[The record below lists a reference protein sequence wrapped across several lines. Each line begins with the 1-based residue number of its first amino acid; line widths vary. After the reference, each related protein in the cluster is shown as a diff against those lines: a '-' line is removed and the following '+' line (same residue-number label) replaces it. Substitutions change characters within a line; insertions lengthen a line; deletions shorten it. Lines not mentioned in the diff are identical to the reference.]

1 MRVVLFAVVAVALAA
16 VVGAAPAA
24 QKPARI
30 VPAARAPVAGA
41 PWTLTIAASKR
52 AVRSVTLRNGISR
65 LTFAARKAGRK
76 RFRARVT
83 APYAGVWRVDAR
95 LGNRTINAGSV
106 RVATGRVASALPGA
120 RATRV
125 CGGSPEPLP
134 QYALAIDG
142 DQLWVACRRT
152 RELFRVQAG
161 SGEVDAVVRLG
172 LHAPYAIAAAGG
184 TVWSVDRTQLVS
196 RIDPA
201 SRRVRTVAT
210 LGGESSYIWAAAGSV
225 WVADDGP
232 QTLLRLDP
240 GTGNV
245 LARASTGNGTSAL
258 VTAGGTAWI
267 LNHRDGTLQR
277 IDLATNAIT
286 PLSRLPGDA
295 PERMV
300 MLDGSLWVTGRGT
313 DLLRVDPATGAVQA
327 TIDVGAGAI
336 HLEAAGG
343 DVFVCAPTTDDDLRG
358 LPILDRV
365 LRVDPDTN
373 SITATI
379 RPTSR
384 VVVNGLASDGSSVWI
399 ADTVGGRLYRL
410 PAS

>member
-1 MRVVLFAVVAVALAA
+1 VVAIAVAAA
-16 VVGAAPAA
+16 VGAAPAA

-30 VPAARAPVAGA
+30 VPTARAPVAGT
-41 PWTLTIAASKR
+41 PWTLTLAASKR

-65 LTFAARKAGRK
+65 LTFAARKAGRL

-95 LGNRTINAGSV
+95 LGNRTVNAGSV
-106 RVATGRVASALPGA
+106 RVAAGRAVPSALAGA
-120 RATRV
+120 EATRI
-125 CGGSPEPLP
+125 CGGTPQPLP
-134 QYALAIDG
+134 QYALARDG
-142 DQLWVACRRT
+142 NELWIGCRRT
-152 RELFRVQAG
+152 RELFRVQVG

-172 LHAPYAIAAAGG
+172 LHAPYAIAAENGV
-184 TVWSVDRTQLVS
+184 VWSVDRTQLVS

-201 SRRVRTVAT
+201 GGRVRTAAT
-210 LGGESSYIWAAAGSV
+210 LGGASAYIWAAAGSV

-240 GTGNV
+240 ATGNV

-258 VTAGGTAWI
+258 VTAGGFAWI
-267 LNHRDGTLQR
+267 LNHRDGTLER

-286 PLSRLPGDA
+286 RLSRLPGDA

-327 TIDVGAGAI
+327 TIEIGAGGI
-336 HLEAAGG
+336 DLRAAGG
-343 DVFVCAPTTDDDLRG
+343 HIWVFAPSLADDQQG
-358 LPILDRV
+358 LPYLERA
-365 LRVDPDTN
+365 LRVDPESN
-373 SITATI
+373 SITSTV

-384 VVVNGLASDGSSVWI
+384 VVVNGLASDDNSVWI
-399 ADTVGGRLYRL
+399 ADTAGGRLYRL